1 VSNNISHIYNTTVQE
16 NCTSVFGKTPG
27 HIDSYRMK
35 FVQDTEEEVPP
46 LKIGSKMCVVEGECF
61 GCRLTNRS
69 VMIFEPGERLIL
81 PRRNPD
87 IIPKLCLDCGGTV
100 HCKYSWHEYR

>member
-1 VSNNISHIYNTTVQE
+1 
-16 NCTSVFGKTPG
+16 
-27 HIDSYRMK
+27 MK
-35 FVQDTEEEVPP
+35 FVQDTEEEVPS

-100 HCKYSWHEYR
+100 LCKYSWHEYR

>member
-1 VSNNISHIYNTTVQE
+1 
-16 NCTSVFGKTPG
+16 
-27 HIDSYRMK
+27 MK

-87 IIPKLCLDCGGTV
+87 IILNSALIVVELFIVNILGTNIDRISYLDC
-100 HCKYSWHEYR
+100 CLIA